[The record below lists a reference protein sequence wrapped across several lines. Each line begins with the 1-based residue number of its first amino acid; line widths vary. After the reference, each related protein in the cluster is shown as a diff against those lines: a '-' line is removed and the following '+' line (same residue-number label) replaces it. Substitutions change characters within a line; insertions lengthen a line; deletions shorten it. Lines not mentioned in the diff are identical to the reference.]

1 MEVKM
6 RIRCE
11 FALLDTDQEV
21 LFCTKSNGH
30 CSKLLHDKEC
40 PLVPQKIEKSFEIGQ
55 RVRIIGPTKYGYEVH
70 IGKCFVI
77 GDKELHGEYSTPG
90 CHHAWPAT
98 SLELAP
104 PVLDS
109 IDFLHAIEKRL
120 RELEGKAKEGTSAQ
134 ECEEFD
140 YKLYGVICKKPGS
153 GVYELAK
160 VLGWSSDKVYR
171 SIRHL
176 ARDGWIMAVRDG
188 RSALKI
194 MPVKWSDF
202 LTPEEIEEFK
212 KGGSA

>member
-1 MEVKM
+1 MTEKKY
-6 RIRCE
+6 
-11 FALLDTDQEV
+11 V
-21 LFCTKSNGH
+21 L
-30 CSKLLHDKEC
+30 
-40 PLVPQKIEKSFEIGQ
+40 PVPE
-55 RVRIIGPTKYGYEVH
+55 
-70 IGKCFVI
+70 
-77 GDKELHGEYSTPG
+77 
-90 CHHAWPAT
+90 
-98 SLELAP
+98 
-104 PVLDS
+104 
-109 IDFLHAIEKRL
+109 AIEFLETSL
-120 RELEGKAKEGTSAQ
+120 RELEERA
-134 ECEEFD
+134 CYRLFD

-176 ARDGWIMAVRDG
+176 TRDGWIMAVRDG